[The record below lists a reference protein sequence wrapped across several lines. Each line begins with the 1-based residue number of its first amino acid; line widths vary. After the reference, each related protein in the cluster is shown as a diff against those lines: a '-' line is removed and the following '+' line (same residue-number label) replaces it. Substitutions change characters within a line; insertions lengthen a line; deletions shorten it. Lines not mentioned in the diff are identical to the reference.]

1 MRYQEPIYSQ
11 NENSGVRNKDIYNV
25 NMSSDMY
32 VFEAPVFTMSGA
44 SKIDCSGNSESHIIS
59 TETTIP
65 LGFGFT
71 GNTDTFTATSTSF
84 YFEVYK
90 YRPAASMFTT
100 PPVYKSELVS
110 YTAITGS
117 SSYTENV
124 PISALTLDGEY
135 LIKGYYK
142 VNAQTFFLNQLG
154 KTYDTINFNFGSEYG
169 LYNPDLDFYFISMY
183 EASKPMF
190 ADTSESLPQ
199 AQLGQQVTL
208 PEDGQTVFVVRYP
221 YGGHVMV
228 TLNGL
233 ILAQNEDYTI
243 SGSVVTF
250 LAPTYIGDVVTFV
263 YSVSANKGLVGD
275 NILISSPIVSG
286 VTDDESTNLV
296 YYNTDTN
303 KFEIYTELT
312 PSSGGSI
319 LVMVNGV
326 TLANNIDYYKSVTNN
341 KRIILEGDL
350 IVGDM
355 ITLVYYPV
363 TNLSRGINTNYP
375 SVLWTIARSPQTN
388 NGFFTLEVSRNDR
401 FSPLTYS
408 NTQQYVT
415 GVSQYTDN
423 FVASGTVGTT
433 YYYRVKNNKVF
444 EPLCGP
450 SLTSTTY
457 SDTISIVVESN
468 AINSY

>member
-1 MRYQEPIYSQ
+1 MRYQEPIYIQ
-11 NENSGVRNKDIYNV
+11 NENSAVRNKDIYNV

-44 SKIDCSGNSESHIIS
+44 SKIDCSGNSESHVIS
-59 TETTIP
+59 TATTIP
-65 LGFGFT
+65 LVFDFT
-71 GNTDTFTATSTSF
+71 GNTDTFSATSNSF

-90 YRPAASMFTT
+90 YNRNASIFTT

-124 PISALTLDGEY
+124 PVSALTLDGEY

-142 VNAQTFFLNQLG
+142 VGAQTFFMSQLG
-154 KTYDTINFNFGSEYG
+154 KTYDTINFRYGSEYG
-169 LYNPDLDFYFISMY
+169 LYNSDLDFYFISMY
-183 EASKPMF
+183 EASKPIF
-190 ADTSESLPQ
+190 ADTSESLSQ
-199 AQLGQQVTL
+199 GQLGQQVVL
-208 PEDGQTVFVVRYP
+208 PEDGDTVFVIKYP

-233 ILAQNEDYTI
+233 ILAKDEDYTI
-243 SGSVVTF
+243 TGSVVTF
-250 LAPTYIGDVVTFV
+250 LAPTYKGDVVTFV
-263 YSVSANKGLVGD
+263 YSVSANRGLVGD

-286 VTDDESTNLV
+286 TTDNEGTNSV
-296 YYNTDTN
+296 YYNTDSE
-303 KFEIYTELT
+303 KFEVYTELE
-312 PSSGGSI
+312 PSASGAI

-326 TLANNIDYYKSVTNN
+326 TLANNIDYYKSKTND
-341 KRIILEGDL
+341 KRIILEGNL

-363 TNLSRGINTNYP
+363 TNLSRGINTNFP
-375 SVLWTIARSPQTN
+375 SVLWTISRSPQTD
-388 NGFFTLEVSRNDR
+388 NGYFTLQVSRNSS

-408 NTQQYVT
+408 SAQQYVS
-415 GVSQYTDN
+415 GVSEYTDN

-433 YYYRVKNNKVF
+433 YYYRIKNDKVF
-444 EPLCGP
+444 DPICGP

-457 SDTISIVVESN
+457 SDTISIVVQSN